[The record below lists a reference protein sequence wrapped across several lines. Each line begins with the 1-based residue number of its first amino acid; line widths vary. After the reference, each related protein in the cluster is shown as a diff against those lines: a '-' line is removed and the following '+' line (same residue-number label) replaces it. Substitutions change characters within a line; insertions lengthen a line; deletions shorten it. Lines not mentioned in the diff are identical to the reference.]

1 MRIEE
6 AIVKKYSELNE
17 TDLMIWKYISA
28 NKEACAQM
36 SIDHLA
42 ELCNVSHTTI
52 IRFVKKLGFKG
63 YSEFKV
69 VLGWETKEQINIDEE
84 AYDLACDSIVR
95 YIEDQKEKN
104 YENVCELIY
113 NARQVYAYGT
123 GDIQNAVAKQIKRMF
138 LSCQE
143 VIYDVGG
150 VTFDHAFYRLVQ
162 PNDVMILISL
172 SGNSEKVLH
181 IAQQLKLLGVKII
194 SITEFK
200 DNHLTQLA
208 DESLYISATSLSILD
223 SHPAYKTTMLYFI
236 LAELLLIKYSIYKKN
251 RMIGEGMEC
260 NL

>member
-6 AIVKKYSELNE
+6 TIVKKYSELNE
-17 TDLMIWKYISA
+17 TDLMIWKYVSL

-42 ELCNVSHTTI
+42 RLCSVSHTTI
-52 IRFVKKLGFKG
+52 TRFVKKLGFKG

-69 VLGWETKEQINIDEE
+69 VLGWETREQLSIDDE
-84 AYDLACDSIVR
+84 AYDLACDAIVR
-95 YIEDQKEKN
+95 YVEDQKDKN
-104 YENVCELIY
+104 YEALCKLIY
-113 NARQVYAYGT
+113 EARQVYAYGT

-143 VIYDVGG
+143 MIYDVGG
-150 VTFDHAFYRLVQ
+150 VTFDNAFYHLVK
-162 PNDVMILISL
+162 PGDVMILISL
-172 SGNSEKVLH
+172 SGNSDKVLH
-181 IAQQLKLLGVKII
+181 IAQQLKLLGVKLI

-208 DESLYISATSLSILD
+208 DESLYISATSLSILS

-236 LAELLLIKYSIYKKN
+236 LVELLFIKYSIYKKN
-251 RMIGEGMEC
+251 RMILEGIEC